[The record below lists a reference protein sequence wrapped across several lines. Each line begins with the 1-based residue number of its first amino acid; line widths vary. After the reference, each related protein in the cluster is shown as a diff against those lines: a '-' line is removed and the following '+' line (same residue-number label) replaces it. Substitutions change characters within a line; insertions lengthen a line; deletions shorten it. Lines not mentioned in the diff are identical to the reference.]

1 MRGSAPSGRHREALS
16 TVAVHAVGPVHSS
29 DEVSVMGT
37 ERRGRTVQVNSFGQP
52 GVPGRDRADEPR
64 QGDTCKP
71 FDISKWEVWRAY
83 QKVKDNKGAAGVDR
97 VSLEGFEKDL
107 KNQLYQI
114 WNRMSSGSYF
124 PPPVRAVP
132 IPKKGGVRILGVP
145 TVADRI
151 AQTVVAE
158 RLGPRMEEIFHDDS
172 YGYRPGRGAIDA
184 VRVCRQRSWS
194 YDWVID
200 LDVAKF
206 FDTCPHDLI
215 LKAVEANTDQKWIL
229 LYVKRWL
236 VAPLQLPDGSL
247 QARELGTP
255 QGSAVSPCLA
265 NLFLHYAF
273 DAWMARTWPSVC
285 FERYVDDAV
294 VHCESLRQAR
304 LVQTSIAERMAEVGL
319 RLHPTKTKIVY
330 CRDSNR
336 RGEHENI
343 SFDFLGYTFRARA
356 AVNKRTGK
364 EFSSFAPAISRD
376 KLTDK
381 SHEVRRWRLHLHNND
396 DLADLAE
403 WINPIVRGWM
413 TYWGH
418 FHRSVM
424 YCLLQRINAYL
435 MRWAR
440 KKYRRLRGRKRL
452 QAWWNSLVARAPKLF
467 AHWSWVTDCGVAFAG
482 R

>member
-1 MRGSAPSGRHREALS
+1 
-16 TVAVHAVGPVHSS
+16 V
-29 DEVSVMGT
+29 
-37 ERRGRTVQVNSFGQP
+37 
-52 GVPGRDRADEPR
+52 DEPQR
-64 QGDTCKP
+64 SEGTKP

-83 QKVKDNKGAAGVDR
+83 QKVKDNKGAPGVDG
-97 VSLEGFEKDL
+97 VSLEEFEKDL
-107 KNQLYQI
+107 SNQLYRI

-124 PPPVRAVP
+124 PPPVKAVP
-132 IPKKGGVRILGVP
+132 IPKKGGVRTLGVP
-145 TVADRI
+145 TIADRI

-158 RLGPRMEEIFHDDS
+158 RLGPRMEEIFHADS
-172 YGYRPGRGAIDA
+172 YGYRPGRSAIDA
-184 VRVCRQRSWS
+184 VRTCRRRCWEH
-194 YDWVID
+194 DWVID

-236 VAPLQLPDGSL
+236 VAPLQHPDGTL
-247 QARELGTP
+247 QVRDRGTP

-273 DAWMARTWPSVC
+273 DAWMARTWPSVR

-294 VHCESLRQAR
+294 VHCASQRQA
-304 LVQTSIAERMAEVGL
+304 LVVQASIAARMAEVGL
-319 RLHPTKTKIVY
+319 ELHPTKTKVVY

-336 RGEHENI
+336 RGGHDNI

-356 AVNKRTGK
+356 AVNKRTNT

-376 KLTDK
+376 KLVDK
-381 SHEVRRWRLHLHNND
+381 GREVRSWRIHRHVND

-403 WINPIVRGWM
+403 RINPIVRGWM

-418 FHRSVM
+418 FHRAHM
-424 YCLLQRINAYL
+424 YGLLQRINAYL

-440 KKYRRLRGRKRL
+440 KKYRRLRSRKRL
-452 QAWWNSLVARAPKLF
+452 QVWWADLVARAPNLF
-467 AHWSWVTDCGVAFAG
+467 AHWAWVRDCGLSFAG